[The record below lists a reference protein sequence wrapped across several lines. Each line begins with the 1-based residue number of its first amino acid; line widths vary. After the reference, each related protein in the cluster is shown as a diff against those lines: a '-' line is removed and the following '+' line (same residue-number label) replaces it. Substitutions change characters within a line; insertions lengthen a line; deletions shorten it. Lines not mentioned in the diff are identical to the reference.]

1 MRIGMT
7 SIGKMIT
14 KIAMDINYDILNFN
28 KSLSNITAFSTL
40 RGEVDA
46 NNPYSSFNVC
56 NYTGDTVEHIRE
68 CRQALCNSF
77 GKEKMRVFMPKQIHS
92 SNVAVI
98 DAAFLEMTKDEQ
110 VQELTD
116 IDAIITKL
124 PNIIIGVN
132 TADCLPIIMC
142 DAKAKVIAV
151 AHSGWRGTID
161 KIATRTFFKM
171 LSLGATAENTQVIIG
186 ASICKECYEIG
197 NEVLEKFHKSGFPI
211 ESIASLNSDTNKY
224 HIDLSEANKW
234 LLTESNIPEG
244 NIKFNHECTKCNP
257 DKYFS
262 ARHLGIESGRI
273 FTGVFRREE

>member
-1 MRIGMT
+1 
-7 SIGKMIT
+7 MIT

-40 RGEVDA
+40 RGRIDA
-46 NNPYSSFNVC
+46 NDPYSGFNIC
-56 NYTGDTVEHIRE
+56 NYTGDNTEHISE
-68 CRQALCNSF
+68 CREVLCNSF
-77 GKEKMRVFMPKQIHS
+77 GNEKMKIFMPKQSHS

-98 DAAFLEMTKDEQ
+98 DSVFLEKSKDEQ
-110 VQELTD
+110 IQELND

-124 PNIIIGVN
+124 SNIIIGVN

-142 DAKAKVIAV
+142 DVKAKVIAV

-171 LSLGATAENTQVIIG
+171 LALGATAETTHVIIG
-186 ASICKECYEIG
+186 ASICKDCYEIG

-211 ESIASLNSDTNKY
+211 DNIATLNTETNKY
-224 HIDLSEANKW
+224 HLDLFEANKW
-234 LLTESNIPEG
+234 LLTESSNIPEA
-244 NIKFNHECTKCNP
+244 NIKFINECTKCNP

-273 FTGVFRREE
+273 FTGIFRTEE